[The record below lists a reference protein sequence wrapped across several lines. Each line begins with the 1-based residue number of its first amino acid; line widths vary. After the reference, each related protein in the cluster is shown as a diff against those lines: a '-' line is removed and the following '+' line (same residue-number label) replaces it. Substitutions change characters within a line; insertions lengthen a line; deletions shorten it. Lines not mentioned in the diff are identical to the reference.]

1 MSWRPGRRALFLGLG
16 ILVTLILAG
25 AAAGIYT
32 ESLWYGSLGYGSVY
46 WTRIRVAVLVQGA
59 AAAIA
64 AALVFAN
71 LLVVSR
77 HAGAVRVRRRFGNI
91 EIAEQIPRRFVLTGI
106 VVIAVAAGWWLAAM
120 QFGGGASLGV
130 YAWLQSVPWGL
141 ADPVFGR
148 DAAFYVFALP
158 VRLRAV
164 DFLVLALLWSG
175 MLAAA
180 GYALAGSMTFEENR
194 VRLSDPARLHLVGV
208 LASLVALLA
217 IRIWLSRYELLL
229 DDDAIGG
236 SLGYTDVRAR
246 LPARI
251 ALTLVALG
259 AAAALAFGAIR
270 RTWTAPLVAGGVLVA
285 GMVVGGFVVPGLVQ
299 RFEVEPN
306 ELARETPWIRWN
318 MEFTR
323 RAYGLSELDVRPTPY
338 APPARTDWSALW
350 PQLASLP
357 LWDREPLRTAY
368 NQLQAFVDYYRFLD
382 VDFAR
387 YADGDGAQHQVAIAV
402 REVDPSG
409 IPEDARTW
417 RTLHLN
423 PLYIRGVGAVVTPAA
438 EANDEGEPSF
448 WLRNQQGAS
457 AGTIEDPSS
466 IERARDAPVAVR
478 LTDPDVF
485 FGEATRGY
493 AVLVPGMEGE
503 FTGEAGLD
511 YPEGVQLDSFL
522 RVAAFAWRFG
532 DMNLLFAGEIDDA
545 SRMLFRRAI
554 DERVGALAPFL
565 LWDGDPYPVVSGGR
579 IHWIIDG
586 YAASGSFPIARRH
599 ALQGVGDVRYL
610 SHGVKAVVDAVTGEV
625 GLYAIGAAD
634 PIVATFQRV
643 FPGLIRPEE
652 DFPPE
657 LRPHLRYPPLY
668 LKTQAEIFAS
678 YHLGSP
684 EAFYAGRD
692 FWQVP
697 AAGAEGPGVTY
708 RPDFAVMA
716 LPGEAPEFLLSVPLV
731 ARDRENMAA
740 LLLARNDDPRYGE
753 LVLLELPRD
762 QLVPG
767 PGQVLALT
775 EQDPAIS
782 ERLSL
787 WRQRGSD
794 VDLGQMLVVPL
805 AGSFLYVQPV
815 FISSE
820 DEETRIPR
828 LEQVVVSDGRSVSMA
843 PNLRAAIQ
851 GLGGGPAPARGEDPA
866 GMPERRP
873 PADWPAEAMRLL
885 EEADARLRAGDFSGF
900 GERWEA
906 LRDVLRAASEDT
918 GG

>member
-1 MSWRPGRRALFLGLG
+1 MTWRPGRRALFAALAL
-16 ILVTLILAG
+16 LATLILAG
-25 AAAGIYT
+25 AVAGVFT
-32 ESLWYGSLGYGSVY
+32 EALWYASVGYGSVY
-46 WTRIRVAVLVQGA
+46 WTRIRITVLVQGA
-59 AAAIA
+59 AAVLGA
-64 AALVFAN
+64 AVVFAN
-71 LLVVSR
+71 LLLVSR

-91 EIAEQIPRRFVLTGI
+91 EIAERIPRRLVLAGI
-106 VVIAVAAGWWLAAM
+106 LTIAVAAGWWLAAL
-120 QFGGGASLGV
+120 QFGGGAALGV
-130 YAWLQSVPWGL
+130 FAWLQSVPWGL
-141 ADPVFGR
+141 PDPVFGR

-164 DFLVLALLWSG
+164 DYLVLVLLWSG

-180 GYALAGSMTFEENR
+180 GYALAGSMTFEDNR
-194 VRLSDPARLHLVGV
+194 VRLSDPARLHLVGIV
-208 LASLVALLA
+208 ASLLALLA
-217 IRIWLSRYELLL
+217 IRLWLSRYELLL
-229 DDDAIGG
+229 DADAIGG

-246 LPARI
+246 LPARM
-251 ALTLVALG
+251 ALSLLALVTSVAL
-259 AAAALAFGAIR
+259 AYGAIR
-270 RTWTAPLVAGGVLVA
+270 RAWTAPLAAGALMVA
-285 GMVVGGFVVPGLVQ
+285 GMAVGGFLVPGFVQ

-323 RAYGLSELDVRPTPY
+323 RAYGLSEVEVRPTAY
-338 APPARTDWSALW
+338 APAPRADWGALG
-350 PQLASLP
+350 PQVASLP
-357 LWDREPLRTAY
+357 LWDREPLRTAF
-368 NQLQAFVDYYRFLD
+368 NQLQSFVDYYRFFD

-387 YADGDGAQHQVAIAV
+387 YADDAGAEQQVAIAV
-402 REVDPSG
+402 REIDPAG
-409 IPEDARTW
+409 IPEGSRTW
-417 RTLHLN
+417 QTLRLN

-438 EANDEGEPSF
+438 GANDEGEPAF
-448 WLRNQQGAS
+448 WLRNQQQRGS
-457 AGTIEDPSS
+457 EPGEPSP
-466 IERARDAPVAVR
+466 IERAPGAPEALR
-478 LTDPDVF
+478 LSDPDVF
-485 FGEATRGY
+485 FGEATRSY
-493 AVLVPGMEGE
+493 AVLVPGREGA
-503 FTGEAGLD
+503 FTGEAGED
-511 YPEGVQLDSFL
+511 YPEGIRLDSFL

-532 DMNLLFAGEIDDA
+532 DKNLLFSGEIADS

-554 DERVGALAPFL
+554 DERVGVLAPFL
-565 LWDGDPYPVVSGGR
+565 IWDADPYPVVSGGR

-586 YAASGSFPIARRH
+586 YAASASFPIARRH
-599 ALQGVGDVRYL
+599 PLQGVGEVRYL
-610 SHGVKAVVDAVTGEV
+610 NHGVKAVVDAVTGDV
-625 GLYAIGAAD
+625 GIYAIGPPD

-643 FPGLIRPEE
+643 FPGLIQPEE
-652 DFPPE
+652 AFPAE

-668 LKTQAEIFAS
+668 LKTQAEIYAS

-697 AAGAEGPGVTY
+697 VAGREGTGATY

-731 ARDRENMAA
+731 ARERENMTA

-843 PNLRAAIQ
+843 PNLRDAIL
-851 GLGGGPAPARGEDPA
+851 GLGVGGATVRDA
-866 GMPERRP
+866 ERRDRQEGTTVD
-873 PADWPAEAMRLL
+873 AWPAEALRLL
-885 EEADARLRAGDFSGF
+885 DEAEDRLRAGDFAGF
-900 GERWEA
+900 GERLEA
-906 LRDVLRAASEDT
+906 LREALRQASSE
-918 GG
+918 G